1 MARMWIVVGD
11 ATESGG
17 RVITG
22 SPYTDIDGKPVAR
35 VTDKATCFLH
45 KGAFAIVDGD
55 STIVIDGQ
63 PVALHGSSLAYGC
76 KVLAAQQSHV
86 FVDAGY
92 IDAKS
97 VREGASVGV
106 PAGTDSAPAYDE
118 GFVLRSSLTGKPLV
132 NRKYRVFRA
141 DGRWESGVTDA
152 EGATHIIRSNCC
164 ETLRIEL
171 REEGP

>member
-63 PVALHGSSLAYGC
+63 PVALHGSSLACGC
-76 KVLAAQQSHV
+76 KVLAAQRAMSLSMP
-86 FVDAGY
+86 AT
-92 IDAKS
+92 S
-97 VREGASVGV
+97 TRSRCERVRRLGCR
-106 PAGTDSAPAYDE
+106 PAPTLHRPMTRD
-118 GFVLRSSLTGKPLV
+118 L
-132 NRKYRVFRA
+132 
-141 DGRWESGVTDA
+141 
-152 EGATHIIRSNCC
+152 CC
-164 ETLRIEL
+164 AR
-171 REEGP
+171 R